1 LLVRVHF
8 QYPHGRSTNGCLA
21 DQVDTTPLEVII
33 PVMTS
38 RMEQLGHRLRLR
50 IDARQVGTFMKIAI
64 NTRERQVV
72 EIVSAAMFP
81 GDNMLD
87 VEFSQWGI
95 ILMKLAVFAALASAL
110 PDVNFCCLIHSLG
123 LRFQQL
129 SRLSPE
135 DGDKLV
141 GSHVTLV
148 FGLLRFGEY
157 AFGRLGS

>member
-1 LLVRVHF
+1 
-8 QYPHGRSTNGCLA
+8 
-21 DQVDTTPLEVII
+21 
-33 PVMTS
+33 
-38 RMEQLGHRLRLR
+38 
-50 IDARQVGTFMKIAI
+50 MKIAI

-72 EIVSAAMFP
+72 EIVSATMFL

-87 VEFSQWGI
+87 VEFSEWGV
-95 ILMKLAVFAALASAL
+95 ILMELAVFAAMASAL
-110 PDVNFCCLIHSLG
+110 PYVNFCCLIHSLG

-148 FGLLRFGEY
+148 FGLLRFGEC
-157 AFGRLGS
+157 AFGRLSG

>member
-1 LLVRVHF
+1 M
-8 QYPHGRSTNGCLA
+8 
-21 DQVDTTPLEVII
+21 PLEVIM
-33 PVMTS
+33 PVMTP

-72 EIVSAAMFP
+72 EIVSATMFL

-87 VEFSQWGI
+87 VEFSEWGI
-95 ILMKLAVFAALASAL
+95 ILMELAVFAAMASAL
-110 PDVNFCCLIHSLG
+110 PYVNFCCFIHSLE

-129 SRLSPE
+129 SRLPPE

-148 FGLLRFGEY
+148 FGLLRFGEC
-157 AFGRLGS
+157 AFGRLGG

>member
-1 LLVRVHF
+1 MLVGVHL
-8 QYPHGRSTNGCLA
+8 QHLHGRSTDGRPA

-33 PVMTS
+33 PVMTA
-38 RMEQLGHRLRLR
+38 RMKQLRHHLRFR
-50 IDARQVGTFMKIAI
+50 IDARQIRTFMKIAI

-72 EIVSAAMFP
+72 EIVSATMFL

-87 VEFSQWGI
+87 VEFSEWGI
-95 ILMKLAVFAALASAL
+95 ILMQLAVFAAMASTL
-110 PDVNFCCLIHSLG
+110 PYIGFCGFIYSSG

-141 GSHVTLV
+141 GSHVTFV
-148 FGLLRFGEY
+148 FSLLCFGECTFCRFG
-157 AFGRLGS
+157 G